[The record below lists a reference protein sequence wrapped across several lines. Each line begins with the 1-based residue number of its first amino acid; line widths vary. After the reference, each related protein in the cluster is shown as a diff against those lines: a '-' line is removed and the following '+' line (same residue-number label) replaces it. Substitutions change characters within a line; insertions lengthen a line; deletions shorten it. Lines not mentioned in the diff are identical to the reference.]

1 MKRVAPGLR
10 HNLAFTLT
18 EMLIAISILTMMVL
32 FTTRLFNSAADVTTQ
47 STKRIDADSESR
59 AILDRIAIDLAA
71 MIRRADID
79 YFVKTPINTQPGNDQ
94 IAFFSQVP
102 GYYPSA
108 GSESPISLVAYR
120 ISTTRLERLAKGLL
134 WNAESTSGPPLVFLP
149 LTIEATWPAA
159 TNSSADPQSDYET
172 FGAQVF
178 RFEYCYHLADG
189 SLSATPWAG
198 SNTSVRGFRDVVA
211 LEVAIAL
218 IDRQSKVL
226 ASDSQLTA
234 LRDDLRDFDASAMRS
249 GDLAADWQDAIN
261 STTRVPKRAAAGVRV
276 AYRSFPLIPH

>member
-1 MKRVAPGLR
+1 MNWVTPRLR
-10 HNLAFTLT
+10 PNLAFTLT
-18 EMLIAISILTMMVL
+18 EMLIAISILAMMVL

-59 AILDRIAIDLAA
+59 AILDRIAVDVAA
-71 MIRRADID
+71 MVRRPDVD
-79 YFVKTPINTQPGNDQ
+79 YFVKTPSNAQPGNDQ

-102 GYYPSA
+102 GYYPSS
-108 GSESPISLVAYR
+108 GSESPISVVAYR
-120 ISTTRLERLAKGLL
+120 ISATRLERLAKGLL
-134 WNAESTSGPPLVFLP
+134 WNAESTSGTPLVFLP
-149 LTIEATWPAA
+149 LTIEATWPTA
-159 TNSSADPQSDYET
+159 TNSDPDPPNYEI

-198 SNTSVRGFRDVVA
+198 SNTSVNGFRDVVA

-226 ASDSQLTA
+226 ASDAQLTA
-234 LRDDLRDFDASAMRS
+234 LADDLRDFEPSTMRS
-249 GDLAADWQDAIN
+249 GDLAADWQNAIN
-261 STTRVPKRAAAGVRV
+261 ATTRMPKPAAAGIRV